1 MKDASR
7 ARRDELLPKI
17 DALKQ
22 ACHRPSPPF
31 MQGLKDLKL
40 FLGNN
45 LREQGIVTASGLLS
59 QCNAD
64 DEKLQ
69 SDVAT
74 AMATYEQL
82 AMSLSPSGK
91 PK

>member
-1 MKDASR
+1 
-7 ARRDELLPKI
+7 
-17 DALKQ
+17 
-22 ACHRPSPPF
+22 